1 MDVRLS
7 NYVRGTIVDSNS
19 KPLRSVC
26 VELADVTEERG
37 WCHALTDKK
46 GRFRINSVK
55 AGNYFLIL
63 NQENKRTQEMP
74 FPRLYYPGV
83 MEREKATMLSVKHG
97 QSLNNLN
104 VVISERTPVQE

>member
-1 MDVRLS
+1 
-7 NYVRGTIVDSNS
+7 
-19 KPLRSVC
+19 
-26 VELADVTEERG
+26 
-37 WCHALTDKK
+37 
-46 GRFRINSVK
+46 
-55 AGNYFLIL
+55 
-63 NQENKRTQEMP
+63 MP